1 MDLGTAGPLV
11 LETLTKAC
19 SQSAEVLTPA
29 EHQLHQWETQPGFY
43 NILSVSSEARGTAE
57 GDFSGQFFHIFS
69 SPEPKAH
76 DELIEYQSS
85 RRPSVRPHF

>member
-43 NILSVSSEARGTAE
+43 NILSVSSEDYLNQGVKHRTVL
-57 GDFSGQFFHIFS
+57 GQF
-69 SPEPKAH
+69 
-76 DELIEYQSS
+76 
-85 RRPSVRPHF
+85 